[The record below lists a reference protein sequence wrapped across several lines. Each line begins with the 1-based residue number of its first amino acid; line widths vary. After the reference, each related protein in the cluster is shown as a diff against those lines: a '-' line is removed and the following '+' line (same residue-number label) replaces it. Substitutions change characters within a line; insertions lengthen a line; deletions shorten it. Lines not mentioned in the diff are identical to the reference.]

1 MLTEIEEEEKEIL
14 EDFGFLEL
22 MLQPELMGQ
31 TIASLSLIH
40 I

>member
-22 MLQPELMGQ
+22 MLQQE
-31 TIASLSLIH
+31 
-40 I
+40 